1 MGIETHLLLFLMH
14 LAAIAFLI
22 IGILLWMHCRRNSM
36 RFYLAITFVWMSLAI
51 AICLLPRHVSVTP
64 HVFSLT
70 YSLHIL
76 LFLLFCLFV
85 IVRRWQQRLPGP
97 RRVSSPSFVAAET
110 VALPPPSAESL
121 VSDISTDQLQLRLD
135 RLMNEVEIWR
145 DADLSLE
152 KLASALGTNRN
163 RVGQLIRERGH
174 EGYKDFINRRRID
187 EFLRL
192 AAANRDLNIQETFI
206 AVGYRS
212 KMTALRYF
220 KEYVG
225 GTPSEYL
232 QNISQQEIIKGSSI
246 N

>member
-1 MGIETHLLLFLMH
+1 MGIETNVLLFLMH

-22 IGILLWMHCRRNSM
+22 IGILLWMHRRRNSM

-51 AICLLPRHVSVTP
+51 AIRLLPRHVSITP
-64 HVFSLT
+64 YVFSAA

-85 IVRRWQQRLPGP
+85 MVRRWQRRLLWT
-97 RRVSSPSFVAAET
+97 RHRVSPSVVDEVVAPPLPESPAAD
-110 VALPPPSAESL
+110 LPANL
-121 VSDISTDQLQLRLD
+121 LQQRLD
-135 RLMNEVEIWR
+135 RLMDETEIWR

-192 AAANRDLNIQETFI
+192 AAANRELSIQETFI

-232 QNISQQEIIKGSSI
+232 QNIPQQETI
-246 N
+246 NTQEIS